1 MEPKLTREI
10 TPGSVG
16 ECCLIPTPPNWMKR
30 FVGYEYITA
39 QAAARRSQNVLGAMA
54 CLAGGAQLHTRANLE
69 AIGGQIDTSSLAED
83 TFTTFKTQLAGNRVV
98 FDGNATVWAEE
109 PDNIDGLWKQRLR
122 WGRGNVQVSFRYKH
136 MWFRPSPDHGLGSY
150 SFGLFW
156 FCLFLLPIFMIVA
169 SASLIALFFIDFPL
183 SWAAF
188 KMLWITNAIG
198 YIFITSFTLMIDP
211 ETARNTWR
219 EAVTFPGLIS
229 LAIIHYTLFPRFF
242 KWALLEV
249 LELVHIPA
257 SGPVLRSIILFIY
270 FWLAASMLVAWAAKV
285 IESRRRLRWLSPP
298 LVYISGYGP
307 LLCAIMFTS
316 YIKEARGAE
325 MTWDKTEKTGKV
337 AMP

>member
-156 FCLFLLPIFMIVA
+156 FCLFLL
-169 SASLIALFFIDFPL
+169 
-183 SWAAF
+183 
-188 KMLWITNAIG
+188 
-198 YIFITSFTLMIDP
+198 
-211 ETARNTWR
+211 
-219 EAVTFPGLIS
+219 
-229 LAIIHYTLFPRFF
+229 
-242 KWALLEV
+242 LL
-249 LELVHIPA
+249 
-257 SGPVLRSIILFIY
+257 
-270 FWLAASMLVAWAAKV
+270 
-285 IESRRRLRWLSPP
+285 
-298 LVYISGYGP
+298 
-307 LLCAIMFTS
+307 
-316 YIKEARGAE
+316 
-325 MTWDKTEKTGKV
+325 
-337 AMP
+337 